1 MNVEENI
8 VGKHS
13 DAEELIPFW
22 ERLDQLVGEVR
33 NFLEEKSSTWPCCL
47 PWGCF
52 GEDWEV
58 RNFLEEE
65 RATWPCRL
73 PWGCF
78 VKTQISNPGRV
89 RHSMR
94 TLSDVDV
101 ADVVFDA

>member
-1 MNVEENI
+1 MWR
-8 VGKHS
+8 
-13 DAEELIPFW
+13 P
-22 ERLDQLVGEVR
+22 QLPGR
-33 NFLEEKSSTWPCCL
+33 EKFDLALLFALGMLC
-47 PWGCF
+47 
-52 GEDWEV
+52 EDWEV

-78 VKTQISNPGRV
+78 VKTPISNPGRV

-101 ADVVFDA
+101 ADVVAVAAAEGSVSSASISSGW